1 MARITFIAAD
11 GAERAIEA
19 EAGLSLMEAAVRNGV
34 DGIEAVCGGN
44 CYCGTCRI
52 LVPVDWRDR
61 LGPPGEF
68 EAPVLES
75 TGDDAPGWRLSC
87 QVPVS
92 EALDGLAVRLPASQ
106 T

>member
-11 GAERAIEA
+11 GTQVSVEA
-19 EAGLSLMEAAVRNGV
+19 MPGQSVMEAAVHNGV
-34 DGIEAVCGGN
+34 AGIEAVCGGN
-44 CYCGTCRI
+44 CYCGTCRVR
-52 LVPVDWRDR
+52 VPPEWREA

-75 TGDDAPGWRLSC
+75 SGDDAPGLRLSC
-87 QVPVS
+87 QIAVIG
-92 EALDGLAVRLPASQ
+92 ALDGLVLHLPASQ

>member
-11 GAERAIEA
+11 GAERAIAA
-19 EAGLSLMEAAVRNGV
+19 EPGLSLMEAAVRNGI

-44 CYCGTCRI
+44 CYCGTCRV
-52 LVPVDWRDR
+52 LVPGEWRAII
-61 LGPPGEF
+61 GPPGEF
-68 EAPVLES
+68 EAPVLEAA
-75 TGDDAPGWRLSC
+75 GDDTPGWRLSC